1 LHAFVPLVA
10 PRPVVRSP
18 VTPPVAVLDQATQ
31 RPAASGAYAQQLR
44 PLPAL
49 PQGFRVPQDVQLR
62 IPVAEAAPALFSP
75 ASSVYRYTLIAT
87 CVIAAVLLRR
97 ILARRTFAARL
108 RVWASAARARVKS
121 LAAVM
126 LTVAASFVM
135 LTSSPVGALSAT
147 EAPVQTSVQ
156 LQLRQDRKLPRA
168 LGSII
173 RRPQAPQQKML
184 KYSSKDYI
192 FSDSLTQVSRLERE
206 FDDILWHS
214 LANRRLH
221 RARTIANL
229 GEGVLLVAGVRG
241 GLMAYER
248 WQKEQERKDIEEEL
262 ELTGMYVSVDAS
274 SVVEF
279 TDAKTGEKKMATGSG
294 KRQEII
300 PGSIVIHYEISGN
313 KKLEKEVRDKVEEP
327 DFATTVIDNLQYK
340 FQELGSSDR
349 AHLEALSSLVFP
361 KIPAV
366 QAPQLEAGVIVGRV
380 FLADLGSEATESV
393 ISGFGNAGTR
403 SMTVEAFR
411 GPLAAAL
418 GVEEEQVTIANIIR
432 NRDPLFGDGGRLA
445 DGPVRQFLNR
455 RAGGVLRW
463 FESTDAAGDDDFW
476 ETAVPQTIYKD
487 TGPTKIIETDNET
500 GDDSPPSPDS
510 PDENPEGGVGA

>member
-1 LHAFVPLVA
+1 
-10 PRPVVRSP
+10 
-18 VTPPVAVLDQATQ
+18 
-31 RPAASGAYAQQLR
+31 
-44 PLPAL
+44 
-49 PQGFRVPQDVQLR
+49 
-62 IPVAEAAPALFSP
+62 
-75 ASSVYRYTLIAT
+75 
-87 CVIAAVLLRR
+87 
-97 ILARRTFAARL
+97 
-108 RVWASAARARVKS
+108 
-121 LAAVM
+121 
-126 LTVAASFVM
+126 
-135 LTSSPVGALSAT
+135 
-147 EAPVQTSVQ
+147 
-156 LQLRQDRKLPRA
+156 
-168 LGSII
+168 
-173 RRPQAPQQKML
+173 
-184 KYSSKDYI
+184 
-192 FSDSLTQVSRLERE
+192 
-206 FDDILWHS
+206 
-214 LANRRLH
+214 
-221 RARTIANL
+221 
-229 GEGVLLVAGVRG
+229 
-241 GLMAYER
+241 MAYER

-294 KRQEII
+294 TRQEII
-300 PGSIVIHYEISGN
+300 PGSIVIHYEISGD

-393 ISGFGNAGTR
+393 ITGFGNAGTR
-403 SMTVEAFR
+403 SMTQEAFR